1 MSIDPVKARD
11 ALQNLQTLRYTQDDD
26 GIGVLT
32 LDRPPVNALGRALVD
47 ELGTAAA
54 ALARDVSVRGL
65 IVKAKGRT
73 FCAGADLKERDGM
86 SAEDVRAFV
95 RQLSRTFQQWSELP
109 MPTVAAI
116 HGTAAGGG
124 CELALAC
131 DFRLIAEDGRIG
143 LPETTL
149 GIVPGAGGTQR
160 LPRLIGPARAKKWIF
175 SGNLYGAEQALADGV
190 VDGIATAESL
200 TETARQ
206 MIAGMAA
213 SAPLA
218 VRAAKQAIESAL
230 GNTLEDGLKSEWR
243 AYEKILHSDDR
254 LEALAAFRQKRKPDF
269 KGR

>member
-1 MSIDPVKARD
+1 MKAWD
-11 ALQNLQTLRYTQDDD
+11 TLQNLQTLRYTQDAD

-47 ELGTAAA
+47 ELGTATA
-54 ALARDVSVRGL
+54 ALAGDVSVRGL
-65 IVKAKGRT
+65 IVNATGRT
-73 FCAGADLKERDGM
+73 FCAGADLKEREAM
-86 SAEDVRAFV
+86 SVEDVRAFV
-95 RQLSRTFQQWSELP
+95 QRLSRTFQHVAGLP

-131 DFRLIAEDGRIG
+131 DFRVLAEDGRIG

-190 VDGIATAESL
+190 VDGVAAAVNL

-230 GNTLEDGLKSEWR
+230 GTSLDEGLKSEWR
-243 AYEKILHSDDR
+243 AYEQILHSEDR
-254 LEALAAFRQKRKPDF
+254 LEALAAFREKRKPDF